1 MPRPMVRIYFDFVDP
16 LSYIAAHVL
25 GLRSRSVDET
35 PQATVEWVGFELRPP
50 PAPLTEALDPI
61 WTERWREARVRVET
75 LGLTLDPPRLVP
87 WTRKAHE
94 LHILAGL
101 QGQGDIVRVA
111 LFEAFFRRGRDI
123 GRVDV
128 LVEIGAAAGLDR
140 TETKAVLDV
149 DRHEADVTSAREEAQ
164 ARGVTD
170 VPVLSIDGRPVE
182 GFPDPTDLGTLLPG
196 P

>member
-1 MPRPMVRIYFDFVDP
+1 MSHPIVRIYFDFVDP
-16 LSYIAAHVL
+16 LSYITSHVL
-25 GLRSRSVDET
+25 GLRSGSVDET
-35 PQATVEWVGFELRPP
+35 PHATVEWVGFELRPP
-50 PAPLTEALDPI
+50 PAPLTEAVDAI
-61 WTERWREARVRVET
+61 WADRWREARLRVGA
-75 LGLTLDPPRLVP
+75 LQLTLDPPRLIP

-101 QGQGDIVRVA
+101 QGQGENVRVA

-128 LVEIGAAAGLDR
+128 LIEIGAAAGLDR

-149 DRHEADVTSAREEAQ
+149 DRHQADVISAREEAQ
-164 ARGVTD
+164 AFGVTD
-170 VPVLSIDGRPVE
+170 VPVLSVDGRPVE